1 MSGLSPAALQT
12 LGDALASQQQTVSR
26 EFHAFCHLCPAD
38 SESRLLALDKS
49 TLANYNNLCK
59 TAITQWLCR
68 DHAYDVNLDIPS
80 LTTRNSTLPA
90 AIQKRDSYCVVT
102 GQSPDSSQVAHIL
115 PYSVGKSQARSAID
129 LWAVLAMFW
138 GEQRTRGLKSLIFGE
153 PSLIQPDTKTLV
165 NRIDNMLLLSADAH
179 KHPCNIPEQSPKPS
193 ENLLYDF
200 RANCR
205 VTTGHIIHFSTGD
218 PEERPLPHPD
228 LLRLQGFLIRV
239 LRMAGRA
246 GEEEL
251 AIGRSDGNPLPDYD
265 EEGNQIKHRDS
276 NLTSSC
282 ADGNRNGTEVTQGDT
297 MDVKPSTLSNIR
309 NVTPPTSLWESTIGW
324 LRKRAGR
331 ISHSTGREMSRDH
344 PTRKSM

>member
-1 MSGLSPAALQT
+1 
-12 LGDALASQQQTVSR
+12 
-26 EFHAFCHLCPAD
+26 
-38 SESRLLALDKS
+38 
-49 TLANYNNLCK
+49 
-59 TAITQWLCR
+59 
-68 DHAYDVNLDIPS
+68 
-80 LTTRNSTLPA
+80 
-90 AIQKRDSYCVVT
+90 
-102 GQSPDSSQVAHIL
+102 
-115 PYSVGKSQARSAID
+115 
-129 LWAVLAMFW
+129 MFW

-179 KHPCNIPEQSPKPS
+179 KQWGYRHFVLEPLPDEDDNGKTHSRAQFIWVPRCKPNYEVLHLNLSLCNIPEQSPKPS

-205 VTTGHIIHFSTGD
+205 VTTEHIIHFSTD
-218 PEERPLPHPD
+218 DLEERPLPHSD
-228 LLRLQGFLIRV
+228 LLRLQGFLICV
-239 LRMAGRA
+239 LRMAGGA

-276 NLTSSC
+276 NLTSSY

-297 MDVKPSTLSNIR
+297 IDVKPSTLSNIR
-309 NVTPPTSLWESTIGW
+309 NVTLPTSLWKSTIEW